1 MNRSFSSL
9 VILTGLLLATAI
21 PSHAVVRAPRQM
33 NFLEI
38 SAGYN
43 QPWGE
48 YNGVPTFEFIDGGR
62 HYEVDADDLYSAGP
76 SFGIHYGR
84 IAQGRLAMAIGFR
97 YTHPVLE
104 ETVDLSAERYLDF
117 RDFDVNLYEGDIN
130 FNYYLANLN
139 TSPFAPYVGVGVQAG
154 IASFSAEGYDSRNDF
169 SSALSLNFGLDLT
182 LYRSA
187 NDGSFMTLASIN
199 SLNVLASN
207 DRPKNL
213 TIGGGL
219 RYYFRL

>member
-1 MNRSFSSL
+1 MNRSLSSL
-9 VILTGLLLATAI
+9 VILTGLLLATAV

-33 NFLEI
+33 NFLEF

-62 HYEVDADDLYSAGP
+62 HYEIDADDLYKSGP

-84 IAQGRLAMAIGFR
+84 VAQGRLAMTIGFR
-97 YTHPVLE
+97 YTRPELE
-104 ETVDLSAERYLDF
+104 ETVDLSSTRYLDLQ
-117 RDFDVNLYEGDIN
+117 DFNLNLYEGDIN
-130 FNYYLANLN
+130 FNYYLTNLN
-139 TSPFAPYVGVGVQAG
+139 TSPFAPYIGLGVQAG
-154 IASFSAEGYDSRNDF
+154 IASFSAEGYDSQNDF
-169 SSALSLNFGLDLT
+169 SSALGLNFGVDLT
-182 LYRSA
+182 LYRNA

-199 SLNVLASN
+199 NLNLFTSN

-219 RYYFRL
+219 RYFFRM